1 MARRGKGLFLTGMMV
16 LLLSGNGLVFG
27 QEFSATMSGV
37 VHDANGGLVPGVSV
51 TAKHTESGL
60 TRTVITNETGSYRL
74 PSLPVGEYEVT
85 AELTGFKQQVRRG
98 VTLAVAQ
105 EAVVNLTLDVGDL
118 KEQITVTEEAQ
129 IVNTTMSSTSGLVT
143 GEQVKDLPLN
153 GRSFLELMR
162 LNSDVI
168 TNRSNTANGDQPSFS
183 IAGKRPDQNR
193 FTINGMDYVGN
204 NAAGVYTSPQG
215 ISGYLLGVDAVREFN
230 VLGHTYGA
238 EYGKRAGAQVTIV
251 TTSGTNQWRGS
262 VFEYLRNSA
271 LDTRNFFDVANAP
284 NPTPVP
290 QFQRNQ
296 FGGSLG
302 GPIRQDK
309 MFVFGNYEGFRE
321 RLAVS
326 QFGYVPSLQAR
337 QGLLPC
343 YLAYPNTPAN
353 PRNTEANCSN
363 FAAFVRVP
371 NLKPGMLP
379 FFRYWPEPNG
389 PELPQQGTGFPT
401 GTAQYSANPKRSVG
415 EDFELGRFDYYV
427 STKDSVSA
435 NFSADRG
442 ARRNPVDPTFL
453 QDAHTHLHTFSTQE
467 THIFSPT
474 LLNIASFGYSN
485 VRATVKAPPVAS
497 FPDSLLFLSGGGR
510 NNPGSVI
517 IGGGTSTVQA
527 SALIAPNG
535 QNLAY
540 NARRNFSF
548 SDDLKLTRGIHNF
561 SLGAWFQ
568 RVEQTAFSSGQN
580 NAGTVSY
587 PTLLAFLQD
596 APTRFLTQTKPTEL
610 IFRGTQAAWYFQDE
624 MKLRPNLTVRLGLR
638 DEMATKVNEKNGNS
652 SNYLFGPDGIMLTEP
667 FIAKS
672 PLLKNNARALWQ
684 PRAGLVWDP
693 SGVGKWAVRA
703 GFGIHNDLQDNLA
716 NRLNANPP
724 FNGRLTVENTPLLSI
739 IPVSAEVAP
748 PPSCKVLGQTSP
760 PCTLYAPGG
769 IDPDLHIPAVQQ
781 WSLTVERQLAQ
792 DLMVEAGYVGSQSYH
807 ISATVDMNT
816 IEPLRCENP
825 AGCLAG
831 GVLPASQ
838 RRTVS
843 QGTTY
848 VPVGMRPNPL
858 LGSGQGWFYFGTSS
872 YHAMNLSILKRARR
886 GLTFKTNYTWG
897 KVLDTNSAILSGSA
911 DNEPPTVLNRFNR
924 RLDKGPASFSLLH
937 QFNTNFSYQLPFGN
951 GKTFGSGAT
960 GWMEKLIG
968 AWQWNAI
975 FSAASGFPITPLV
988 GSNQSGN
995 GDSRNSDVPNLNPNF
1010 KGNVILGVDGF
1021 KKTGRYFDPNAFLPP
1036 SAGTFGN
1043 AGRDQ
1048 LRGPGMWNLDT
1059 SLFKRIPLKEQ
1070 LNLQFRMEIFNA
1082 LNHANFGHPNLI
1094 VFSGSDISSTAGVI
1108 TNTIAGGNGRQIQ
1121 FALRL
1126 EF

>member
-1 MARRGKGLFLTGMMV
+1 MARGRGLCARAAFLSGLAALMV
-16 LLLSGNGLVFG
+16 SGNGLVFG
-27 QEFSATMSGV
+27 QEFSAAMSGV
-37 VHDANGGLVPGVSV
+37 VHDANGGVVPGVSV
-51 TAKHTESGL
+51 TAKHTDSGL
-60 TRTVITNETGSYRL
+60 TRTVITNETGSYRM
-74 PSLPVGEYEVT
+74 PALPVGEYEVI
-85 AELTGFKQQVRRG
+85 AELSGFKQQVRRG
-98 VTLAVAQ
+98 ITLAVAQ

-262 VFEYLRNSA
+262 VFEFLRNSA

-296 FGGSLG
+296 FGGALG
-302 GPIRQDK
+302 GPIRKDK

-337 QGLLPC
+337 QGLLPNASGQ
-343 YLAYPNTPAN
+343 YAPVSNLE
-353 PRNTEANCSN
+353 PR
-363 FAAFVRVP
+363 
-371 NLKPGMLP
+371 MLP

-389 PELPQQGTGFPT
+389 PELLRDGLPT

-453 QDAHTHLHTFSTQE
+453 QDAHTHLHTFSAQE

-474 LLNIASFGYSN
+474 LLNIASFGFSN
-485 VRATVKAPPVAS
+485 VRATVKAPPVAP
-497 FPDSLLFLSGGGR
+497 FPNNLLFLSGGGR
-510 NNPGSVI
+510 DNPGSVI

-561 SLGAWFQ
+561 SMGAWFQ

-587 PTLLAFLQD
+587 PSLLAFLQD
-596 APTRFLTQTKPTEL
+596 RPTRFLTQTKPTEL
-610 IFRGTQAAWYFQDE
+610 IFQGTQAAWYFQDE

-638 DEMATKVNEKNGNS
+638 DEMAAKVNEKNGNS
-652 SNYLFGPDGIMLTEP
+652 SNYLFGSDGIMLTEP
-667 FIAKS
+667 LVGKS

-684 PRAGLVWDP
+684 PRVGLVWDP
-693 SGVGKWAVRA
+693 SGSGKWAVRA

-724 FNGRLTVENTPLLSI
+724 FNGRLTVEQKPLLSI

-748 PPSCKVLGQTSP
+748 PPSCKSLDQSLNQNP

-769 IDPDLHIPAVQQ
+769 IDPDMHIPTVQQ

-792 DLMVEAGYVGSQSYH
+792 DLMVEVGYVGSQSYH

-838 RRTVS
+838 RRMVS
-843 QGTTY
+843 RGTEY

-872 YHAMNLSILKRARR
+872 YHAMNLSLLKRARR

-951 GKTFGSGAT
+951 GKAFGGGAA

-968 AWQWNAI
+968 SWQWNAI

-1010 KGNVILGVDGF
+1010 KGNVILGVEGF

>member
-1 MARRGKGLFLTGMMV
+1 MV
-16 LLLSGNGLVFG
+16 AFVAGITALIVSGNGRVFG

-37 VHDANGGLVPGVSV
+37 VHDANGGLVPGVGV

-60 TRTVITNETGSYRL
+60 TRTVVTNETGSYRM
-74 PSLPVGEYEVT
+74 PALPVGEYEVT
-85 AELTGFKQQVRRG
+85 AELSGFKQQVRRG
-98 VTLAVAQ
+98 ITLVVAQ
-105 EAVVNLTLDVGDL
+105 EAVVNLTLDIGDL
-118 KEQITVTEEAQ
+118 KEQITVTEEAP

-143 GEQVKDLPLN
+143 GEQIKNLPLN

-168 TNRSNTANGDQPSFS
+168 SNRANTADSSQPSFS
-183 IAGKRPDQNR
+183 IAGKRPDSNR

-204 NAAGVYTSPQG
+204 NGGGVYTSPQG
-215 ISGYLLGVDAVREFN
+215 ISGSLLGVDAVREFN

-251 TTSGTNQWRGS
+251 TTSGTNQWRGA

-284 NPTPVP
+284 DPTPVP

-302 GPIRQDK
+302 GPIRRDK

-321 RLAVS
+321 RLGVS
-326 QFGYVPSLQAR
+326 QFGYVPSTQVR
-337 QGLLPC
+337 KGFIPC
-343 YLAYPNTPAN
+343 YIAYPDTPAACPDRGAYVSAPSLE
-353 PRNTEANCSN
+353 PR
-363 FAAFVRVP
+363 
-371 NLKPGMLP
+371 MLP
-379 FFRYWPEPNG
+379 FFRYWPAPNG
-389 PELPQQGTGFPT
+389 PELPQKGLPT
-401 GTAQYSANPKRSVG
+401 GTAVYSANPKRSVQENFG
-415 EDFELGRFDYYV
+415 LGRFDYYV
-427 STKDSVSA
+427 SAQDSVSA

-453 QDAHTHLHTFSTQE
+453 SDQQTDLHTFSTQE

-474 LLNIASFGYSN
+474 LLNIASFGYSKA
-485 VRATVKAPPVAS
+485 RATTKAPPVEP
-497 FPDSLLFLSGGGR
+497 FPDNLLFLKGGGR

-548 SDDLKLTRGIHNF
+548 SDDLKLTKGIHNL

-580 NAGTVSY
+580 NAGAITY

-596 APTRFLTQTKPTEL
+596 RPTQFRTQTKPTEL
-610 IFRGTQAAWYFQDE
+610 IFRSLQAAWYFQDE

-652 SNYLFGPDGIMLTEP
+652 SNYLFDTNGVMITEP
-667 FIAKS
+667 LIGKS
-672 PLLKNNARALWQ
+672 PLIRNNARSLWQ
-684 PRAGLVWDP
+684 PRVGLVWDP
-693 SGVGKWAVRA
+693 SGAGKWAVRA

-716 NRLNANPP
+716 NRLNSNPP
-724 FNGRLTVENTPLLSI
+724 FSGRLTVEQKPLLSI
-739 IPVSAEVAP
+739 IPVSADVAP
-748 PPSCKVLGQTSP
+748 PPSCKSLDQSLNQTP

-769 IDPDLHIPAVQQ
+769 IDPDLHMPTVQQ

-816 IEPLRCENP
+816 IQPLRCENP
-825 AGCLAG
+825 AGCQAG
-831 GVLPASQ
+831 GVLPMTQ
-838 RRTVS
+838 RSLVP
-843 QGTTY
+843 QGTDY
-848 VPVGMRPNPL
+848 VPVGRRPNPL
-858 LGSGQGWFYFGTSS
+858 LGSGQGWYYFGTSS
-872 YHAMNLSILKRARR
+872 YHAMNLALTKRARS
-886 GLTFKTNYTWG
+886 GLAFKSSYTWG

-924 RLDKGPASFSLLH
+924 RLDKGVASFSLLH
-937 QFNTNFSYQLPFGN
+937 QFNTNFSYQLPLGN
-951 GKTFGSGAT
+951 GRAFGSGAT
-960 GWMEKLIG
+960 GWAEKLIG
-968 AWQWNAI
+968 GWQWNAI
-975 FSAASGFPITPLV
+975 FSATGGFPFTPTV
-988 GSNQSGN
+988 GSNRSGN
-995 GDSRNSDVPNLNPNF
+995 GDSRNPDVPNWNPNF
-1010 KGNVILGVDGF
+1010 KGNVILGVDEF

-1036 SAGTFGN
+1036 VAGTFGN
-1043 AGRDQ
+1043 VGRDSF
-1048 LRGPGMWNLDT
+1048 RGPGMWNVDT

-1070 LNLQFRMEIFNA
+1070 VNLQFRAEVFNA
-1082 LNHANFGHPNLI
+1082 LNHPNFGHPNLI